1 MVFVTLAWNV
11 GPPQESTVRGRGIV
25 VLFWWWEMVSMLA
38 FGRLNASLV
47 QGAAA
52 AVDDAAVIMVIALR
66 GLGFMVLG
74 LCRLTQ

>member
-1 MVFVTLAWNV
+1 
-11 GPPQESTVRGRGIV
+11 
-25 VLFWWWEMVSMLA
+25 MLA
-38 FGRLNASLV
+38 FGRLNVSLV